1 MVLRLPNKWV
11 WDFWI
16 ADTGS
21 EFHVFYLQA
30 PRSLGDQ
37 SARHVNA
44 TVGHAVSSDLCD
56 WQVLDDALAPGAP
69 GAWDDLSTW
78 TGSVVEHGRT
88 WWMLYTGTT
97 AAHDGVTQ
105 RIGLATS
112 TDLVTWAKHPG
123 NPVLALDARWYELVG
138 SDAWRDPWLLADPDG
153 HGFHALITARATSG
167 PTDARGVIGHAW
179 SADLVHWEVRPPL
192 TEPGEFGHLEVP
204 QAEIIDGVPVL
215 LFSVAADRLSAARRT
230 RLPSEGSGSL
240 LAKGE
245 SLLGP
250 WGIAGAQRIPLPDL
264 YSARLVRD
272 KDGEWQ
278 VMGFIDGS
286 AHDDFVGAIS
296 DPVPLRQLGLL

>member
-1 MVLRLPNKWV
+1 MLRLPDKWV

-21 EFHVFYLQA
+21 EFHLFYLQA

-37 SARHVNA
+37 AARHVNA
-44 TVGHAVSSDLCD
+44 TVGHAVSADLYA
-56 WQVLDDALAPGAP
+56 WRVLDDALTPGVP
-69 GAWDDLSTW
+69 GAWDDLATW
-78 TGSVVEHGRT
+78 TGSIIEHDRM

-112 TDLVTWAKHPG
+112 TDLSTWTKHPG
-123 NPVLALDARWYELVG
+123 NPLLELDPRWYELVE
-138 SDAWRDPWLLADPDG
+138 SDAWRDPWLLADPEG
-153 HGFHALITARATSG
+153 HGFHALITARATQG

-204 QAEIIDGVPVL
+204 QVEIVDGVPVL
-215 LFSVAADRLSAARRT
+215 LFSVAADRLSATRRT
-230 RLPSEGSGSL
+230 RLRSEDSGSL
-240 LAKGE
+240 LARGD

-250 WGIAGAQRIPLPDL
+250 WDIEGAQRIPLPDL

-272 KDGEWQ
+272 RDGEWQ
-278 VMGFIDGS
+278 LLGFIDGS
-286 AHDDFVGAIS
+286 ARDAFVGAIS
-296 DPVPLRQLGLL
+296 DPVPLRELGLP

>member
-1 MVLRLPNKWV
+1 MLRLPDKWV

-16 ADTGS
+16 ADTGT
-21 EFHVFYLQA
+21 EFHLFYLQA

-37 SARHVNA
+37 SARHFNA
-44 TVGHAVSSDLCD
+44 TVGHAVSTDLRG
-56 WQVLDDALAPGAP
+56 WQVLDDALEPGAA
-69 GAWDDLSTW
+69 GDWDDLATW
-78 TGSVVEHGRT
+78 TGSIIEHDRM

-97 AAHDGVTQ
+97 RARDDVTQ

-112 TDLVTWAKHPG
+112 TDLSSWTRHPD
-123 NPVLALDARWYELVG
+123 NPVLELDPRWYELVE

-167 PTDARGVIGHAW
+167 PTDARGVIGHAC
-179 SADLVHWEVRPPL
+179 SPDLVHWEVRPPL

-204 QAEIIDGVPVL
+204 QVEIVDGIPVL
-215 LFSVAADRLSAARRT
+215 LFSVAADRFPAARRA

-240 LAKGE
+240 LARGA

-250 WGIAGAQRIPLPDL
+250 WDIAGARRIPLPDL

-272 KDGEWQ
+272 RDGAWQ
-278 VMGFIDGS
+278 VLGFIDGS
-286 AHDDFVGAIS
+286 ARDDFVGAIS
-296 DPVPLRQLGLL
+296 DPVPLREVGLP